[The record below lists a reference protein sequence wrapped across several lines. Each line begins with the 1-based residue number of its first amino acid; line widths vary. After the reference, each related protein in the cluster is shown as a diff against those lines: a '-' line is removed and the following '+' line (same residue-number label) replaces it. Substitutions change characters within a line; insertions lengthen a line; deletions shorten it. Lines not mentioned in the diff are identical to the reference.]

1 MDGYAQVR
9 NIFDLGTLDA
19 SQNTIATHTL
29 YKHGRLDFFLD
40 RKNDN
45 NVFKVDK
52 RRLWSLLG
60 IK

>member
-29 YKHGRLDFFLD
+29 YKHGR
-40 RKNDN
+40 
-45 NVFKVDK
+45 
-52 RRLWSLLG
+52 
-60 IK
+60 